1 MVLFNTGEHPD
12 YHTENDTWDKI
23 NYPKMEK
30 IIRLMFLSS
39 LEVANSDSR
48 PRFTP

>member
-1 MVLFNTGEHPD
+1 
-12 YHTENDTWDKI
+12 
-23 NYPKMEK
+23 MEK